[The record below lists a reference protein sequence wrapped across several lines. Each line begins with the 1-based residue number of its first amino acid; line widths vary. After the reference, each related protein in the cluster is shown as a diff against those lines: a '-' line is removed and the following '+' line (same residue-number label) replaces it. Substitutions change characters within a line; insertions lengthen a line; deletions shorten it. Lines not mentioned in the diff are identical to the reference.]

1 MSDGFQGAG
10 TIVRKAGRW
19 LTVMGIVFIVLGMLA
34 IVEPGEVDAVTRA
47 LTAAGETVWT
57 VGDVVAGERGVEWI
71 PA

>member
-1 MSDGFQGAG
+1 MSHWK
-10 TIVRKAGRW
+10 TAGRGHAW
-19 LTVMGIVFIVLGMLA
+19 ACTRARVALNLGLGMLA

-71 PA
+71 PRMS